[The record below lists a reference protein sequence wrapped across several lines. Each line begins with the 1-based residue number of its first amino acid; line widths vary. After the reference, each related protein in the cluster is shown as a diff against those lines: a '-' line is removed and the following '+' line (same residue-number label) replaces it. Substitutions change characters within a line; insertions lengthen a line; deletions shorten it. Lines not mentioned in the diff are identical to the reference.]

1 MRTVGLVAAIAF
13 AVSPGTTQGTGGIAR
28 LSWLQG
34 CWQAVSGER
43 TVEEQWMAPRGRS
56 MVGISRTVRGDALVG
71 YELVVVQEEGDRV
84 SYQAHPSGQPSAVF
98 VSKLIAEET
107 VVFENPQHD
116 FPQRIGYQRKG
127 ADLLAWIEGA
137 QGGQARR
144 IEFPYRR
151 VACAGS

>member
-1 MRTVGLVAAIAF
+1 MRRVVLIAATAF
-13 AVSPGTTQGTGGIAR
+13 AASSGAAQGLGGIAR

-56 MVGISRTVRGDALVG
+56 MVGVSRTVGGDALVG
-71 YELVVVQEEGDRV
+71 YELVVVREEGARLT
-84 SYQAHPSGQPSAVF
+84 YQAHPSGQPSAVF
-98 VSKLIAEET
+98 ASKLIAEET

-127 ADLLAWIEGA
+127 ADLLAWIEGE
-137 QGGQARR
+137 QGGKARR